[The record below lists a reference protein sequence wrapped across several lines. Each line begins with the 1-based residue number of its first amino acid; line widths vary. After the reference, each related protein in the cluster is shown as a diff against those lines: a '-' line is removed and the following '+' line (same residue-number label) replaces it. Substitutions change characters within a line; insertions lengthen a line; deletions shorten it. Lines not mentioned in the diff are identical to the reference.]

1 MNESEARAY
10 LAANHRA
17 VLATQQRDGRPQLS
31 NILYAVD
38 DDGLIR
44 ISSTRDRAK
53 VRNLRR
59 DPRASLAVI
68 GDNFFQYVVA
78 EGTARIEE
86 GATLAADLRRV
97 YVKSAGKEHPNW
109 DEYDAAMIAEGRV
122 LIALQV
128 ERLYPVQ

>member
-1 MNESEARAY
+1 MTESEARAY

-38 DDGLIR
+38 DDGLVR

-68 GDNFFQYVVA
+68 GANFFEYVVA
-78 EGTARIEE
+78 EGTAHIEE

-97 YVKSAGKEHPNW
+97 YVKVAGKEHPDW
-109 DEYDAAMIAEGRV
+109 EEYDAAMVAEGRV

>member
-1 MNESEARAY
+1 MTESEARAY

-38 DDGLIR
+38 DDGLVR

-68 GDNFFQYVVA
+68 GANFFEYVVA
-78 EGTARIEE
+78 EGTAHIEE

-97 YVKSAGKEHPNW
+97 YVKVGGKEHPNW
-109 DEYDAAMIAEGRV
+109 EEYDAAMIAEGRV

-128 ERLYPVQ
+128 ERLYPLQ